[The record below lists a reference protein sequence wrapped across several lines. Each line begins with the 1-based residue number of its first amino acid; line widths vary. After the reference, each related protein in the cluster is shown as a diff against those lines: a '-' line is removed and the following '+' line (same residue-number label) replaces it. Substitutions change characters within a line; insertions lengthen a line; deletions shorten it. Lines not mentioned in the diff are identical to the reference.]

1 MATEAEK
8 KAKNK
13 YAKEKCT
20 LLPIRFYPSEKDII
34 EHLKLQKPTA
44 TYIKGLIRA
53 DMRKKD

>member
-20 LLPIRFYPSEKDII
+20 LIPIRFYPTDKDII
-34 EHLKLQKPTA
+34 EHLKLHKPTA

-53 DMRKKD
+53 DMKNKD